1 MTILDAVNTNYLPNE
16 VKAVDI
22 IAAAAIVEEEDGPAA
37 TVKDIP
43 SQDPKQAAIAEAKEE
58 DSDSDADSEDEKG
71 QRKIQTQ

>member
-1 MTILDAVNTNYLPNE
+1 MTILDAVNTDYLPNE

-43 SQDPKQAAIAEAKEE
+43 SQDPK
-58 DSDSDADSEDEKG
+58 
-71 QRKIQTQ
+71 